1 MATTLTVKR
10 LVPGSTLTNA
20 LATYYTCPASTQ
32 ATIKKVTFVNND
44 TSPRTVTLHF
54 VPSGGSAD
62 ATNLIVK
69 EATMFPSESWSPPDA
84 AGHVL
89 EAGGF
94 IRAVCSANSAMNI
107 VVSGVEIS

>member
-1 MATTLTVKR
+1 MATTLTIKR

-32 ATIKKVTFVNND
+32 VTVKKVSFTNND
-44 TSPRTVTLHF
+44 TSPRTITLHY

-69 EATMFPSESWSPPDA
+69 AGTLFPGETWSPPDCV
-84 AGHVL
+84 GHVL

-94 IRAVCSANSAMNI
+94 IRAVCSANSAVNI
-107 VVSGVEIS
+107 MVSGVEIS